1 MPLQFWRPP
10 GKGSE
15 DTDPLLEA
23 AIPTPI
29 DDDFSKNPEDDS
41 NSDSESDDENQ
52 DMKDARA
59 QRLRETGGWYG
70 YLKDFSIFLP
80 YVIPR
85 RDVKVQICLLICILA
100 LAFERL
106 LTVAV
111 PYALGVI
118 ADKVTHGSIPMPELL
133 IFLALDILDSGS
145 GVIFIQDLA
154 KIPIKQFSY
163 RKLTNHAF
171 THVMSQSTEF
181 HSTQGSAEVMK
192 AVEQGEA
199 LGNVLESV
207 VIDIAPTF
215 VDATVACIMFYRKFN
230 PAIALVLAGASIL
243 YLVAE
248 AASTRLTTGDRRN
261 LTKTQR
267 VETRKM
273 HQAIQGWQTV
283 TYFNQF
289 KREARTL
296 STAVAEHMKAK
307 TRFEARQAC
316 VRALVELLPPIT
328 FFVLAYLILQRIA
341 AGSASPGDFVF
352 FLTYWDSIIYPLK
365 FLTDHVRWLVSDF
378 VDAERLLLLLKTKP
392 SVVDSADAF
401 PLAVRDGKVRF
412 QDVSFK
418 YEEGRYALHDVSFT
432 ASPGQTVAL
441 VGETG
446 AGKSSI
452 LKLLLRLHD
461 VTAGSITIAEQDVRD
476 VTLSSLRD
484 AVSVVPQTPMFFN
497 TSILENVR
505 YARSSATDEEV
516 HDACR
521 AAAIHGS
528 IMRYPDGYSTQ
539 VGERGVKL
547 SGGEAQRLAI
557 ARALLKDA
565 PIVLLD
571 EATSA
576 VDTVTESK
584 IKGALDILRQGRV
597 VIVIAHRLSTIVD
610 ADQIVVLHEGE
621 IVERGSHDEL
631 CAKQGRYWKL
641 WEQS

>member
-1 MPLQFWRPP
+1 MPLQLWQPP
-10 GKGSE
+10 GKGSQ

-23 AIPTPI
+23 AIPALT
-29 DDDFSKNPEDDS
+29 DDDDPQIAEDDS
-41 NSDSESDDENQ
+41 DSDSDDEDQ
-52 DMKDARA
+52 DIKDARTE
-59 QRLRETGGWYG
+59 RLRETGGWLG
-70 YLKDFSIFLP
+70 YLTDFSIFLP

-85 RDVKVQICLLICILA
+85 RDFRVQLCLLICIVTLA
-100 LAFERL
+100 LERIL
-106 LTVAV
+106 QVAI
-111 PYALGVI
+111 PYVLGII
-118 ADKVTHGSIPMPELL
+118 ADRVTHGSIPMRELL
-133 IFLALDILDSGS
+133 IFLALDVLNGESGL
-145 GVIFIQDLA
+145 IFIQDLA

-163 RKLTNHAF
+163 RELTNYAF
-171 THVMSQSTEF
+171 NHVMNQSIDF
-181 HSTQGSAEVMK
+181 HSTQDSAEVMK

-207 VIDIAPTF
+207 VIDIAPTLID
-215 VDATVACIMFYRKFN
+215 VVVACVIFYQKFN
-230 PAIALVLAGASIL
+230 PAVAMVLLGASIM

-248 AASTRLTTGDRRN
+248 ASSTRLTTGDRRN
-261 LTKTQR
+261 LTKAER
-267 VETRKM
+267 FETRKM
-273 HQAIQGWQTV
+273 HQAIQGWQNV

-296 STAVAEHMKAK
+296 SNAVADHMKAK
-307 TRFEARQAC
+307 TRFEARQALIQ
-316 VRALVELLPPIT
+316 ALVELLVPTT
-328 FFVLAYLILQRIA
+328 FFILAYLILQRIA
-341 AGSASPGDFVF
+341 AGAASPGDFVF

-365 FLTDHVRWLVSDF
+365 FLTNHVRWLVSDF

-392 SVVDSADAF
+392 SIVDSPEAY
-401 PLAVRDGKVRF
+401 PLAVRDGEVRF
-412 QDVSFK
+412 EEVSFK

-452 LKLLLRLHD
+452 LKLLLRLHN
-461 VTAGSITIAEQDVRD
+461 VTAGSIAISKQDIRD

-484 AVSVVPQTPMFFN
+484 AVSMVPQTPLFFN

-505 YARSSATDEEV
+505 YARSTAADEEV

-521 AAAIHGS
+521 AAAIHDT
-528 IMRYPDGYSTQ
+528 IMRYPNGYNTQ

-557 ARALLKDA
+557 ARALLKGA

-576 VDTVTESK
+576 VDTVTEAR
-584 IKGALDILRQGRV
+584 IKGALEKLRQGRI

-610 ADQIVVLHEGE
+610 ADQILVLHEGR
-621 IVERGSHDEL
+621 IVESGEHNEL
-631 CAKQGRYWKL
+631 CERKGRYWKL

>member
-10 GKGSE
+10 GKGSQ

-23 AIPTPI
+23 AILTSI
-29 DDDFSKNPEDDS
+29 DDNFSKIPEDDS
-41 NSDSESDDENQ
+41 DSDSDDEDQ
-52 DMKDARA
+52 DIKDARA
-59 QRLRETGGWYG
+59 KRLHETGGWYG

-85 RDVKVQICLLICILA
+85 RDVKVQFCLLVCILA
-100 LAFERL
+100 LALERL
-106 LTVAV
+106 LTIAI

-118 ADKVTHGSIPMPELL
+118 ADKVAHGSIPMRELL
-133 IFLALDILDSGS
+133 VFLALDVLNSGS
-145 GVIFIQDLA
+145 GVPFLQDLA

-171 THVMSQSTEF
+171 THVMSQSIDF
-181 HSTQGSAEVMK
+181 HSTQDSAEVMK

-215 VDATVACIMFYRKFN
+215 VDAIVACVMFYRKFN
-230 PAIALVLAGASIL
+230 PAIAMVLAGASIL
-243 YLVAE
+243 YLIAE
-248 AASTRLTTGDRRN
+248 ASSTRLTTGDRRN
-261 LTKTQR
+261 LTKAQR

-296 STAVAEHMKAK
+296 SNAVADHMKAK
-307 TRFEARQAC
+307 TRFEARQAF
-316 VRALVELLPPIT
+316 VRAFVELLPPTT
-328 FFVLAYLILQRIA
+328 FFILAYLILQRIA
-341 AGSASPGDFVF
+341 VGKASPGDFVF

-392 SVVDSADAF
+392 SIVDSAYAY
-401 PLAVRDGKVRF
+401 PLAVRDGEVRF
-412 QDVSFK
+412 EDVSFK

-461 VTAGSITIAEQDVRD
+461 VTAGSITISKQDIRD

-516 HDACR
+516 HKACR
-521 AAAIHGS
+521 AAAIHDT
-528 IMRYPDGYSTQ
+528 IMRYPDGYNTP

-576 VDTVTESK
+576 VDTVTEGK
-584 IKGALDILRQGRV
+584 IKSALEKLRQGRI

-610 ADQIVVLHEGE
+610 ADQIVVLHEGR
-621 IVERGSHDEL
+621 IVERGGHDEL